1 MLTNDKNTSISPLF
15 RCKVTQRHLV
25 SVVRLDHLLNFPYEK
40 YKVIFFFAR
49 VVSCFL
55 HFIGKV
61 FSITVTTN
69 WVSCATRMTLEMS
82 YKPTVTLNTFHN
94 PYVTSHEKESHK
106 PTVTLNTFSNPH
118 KTTQNVDSAL
128 KLAGCDKRGCP
139 NISFPDC
146 RRRGQCLA
154 CGRKLLPVGPG
165 HTSCSLP
172 VLAMLSDN
180 STSCRTGNG
189 WEKPVVPWASGT
201 YWT

>member
-1 MLTNDKNTSISPLF
+1 MQSDTETFSFCGEVRSPVKLPIWNIHSGFLF
-15 RCKVTQRHLV
+15 CKL
-25 SVVRLDHLLNFPYEK
+25 FPVKE
-40 YKVIFFFAR
+40 
-49 VVSCFL
+49 
-55 HFIGKV
+55 HFIGNV

-82 YKPTVTLNTFHN
+82 LNTFHN
-94 PYVTSHEKESHK
+94 PYVTSHEKESQK

-154 CGRKLLPVGPG
+154 CGRKLLPVGPE

-201 YWT
+201 YWS